1 MVTKKKRNNPPGTLD
16 CSGDSCQWSA
26 PKGGP
31 TGTMGT
37 HINPICEA
45 GSGGCSP
52 ATILEAE
59 ESGFHD
65 QQLVEATRKI
75 RRILAKIPADP
86 AGRKLS
92 FCHTKMGTLL
102 AWVQHGGKA
111 TGRRVTAKD
120 DNATVAKALK
130 LKGVPA
136 GGA

>member
-1 MVTKKKRNNPPGTLD
+1 MVIKKKRNDPPGTLD
-16 CSGDSCQWSA
+16 CSGDTCQWSLL
-26 PKGGP
+26 KGGP
-31 TGTMGT
+31 TDSKAEHTD
-37 HINPICEA
+37 PICEA

-52 ATILEAE
+52 ATIVEAE

-92 FCHTKMGTLL
+92 FCHTRMGTLL

-120 DNATVAKALK
+120 DDATVAKALG

>member
-1 MVTKKKRNNPPGTLD
+1 MVTKRKQNNQPNTLE
-16 CSGDSCQWSA
+16 CSGQDCHWSA
-26 PKGGP
+26 PAGATTGPKGEP
-31 TGTMGT
+31 RD
-37 HINPICEA
+37 PICEA
-45 GSGGCSP
+45 GTGGCSP
-52 ATILEAE
+52 AHILEAE
-59 ESGFHD
+59 ESSFHP
-65 QQLVEATRKI
+65 QQLVEATLKI

-102 AWVQHGGKA
+102 AFVKHGGKA

-130 LKGVPA
+130 LKGVAA